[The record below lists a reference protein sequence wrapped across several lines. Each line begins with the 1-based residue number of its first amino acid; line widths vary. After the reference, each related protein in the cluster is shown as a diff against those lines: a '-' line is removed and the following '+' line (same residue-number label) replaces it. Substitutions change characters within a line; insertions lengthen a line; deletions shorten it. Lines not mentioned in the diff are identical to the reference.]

1 MFSDDEVEP
10 GEDEIVSSS
19 AEMLATDLAEY
30 LVRKG
35 MPFRET
41 HHISGAAV
49 KLAVDK
55 KVPLD
60 QLTVDDLKSICDKFE
75 DDVAEIWSSRKV
87 RGEQRHGRRD
97 QSQVSSRTVRKV
109 KSVLERNRVVM
120 NGAND
125 DDDESNDGIKRK
137 YTHSLDVLT
146 H

>member
-1 MFSDDEVEP
+1 LGMFETVDTMSDCLQIAAGCLATMKLNPEKMK
-10 GEDEIVSSS
+10 SSLV

-75 DDVAEIWSSRKV
+75 DDVAEIWSYEKSAESRDTE
-87 RGEQRHGRRD
+87 GGTSRR
-97 QSQVSSRTVRKV
+97 
-109 KSVLERNRVVM
+109 SVLEQCAKLR
-120 NGAND
+120 AYLK
-125 DDDESNDGIKRK
+125 E
-137 YTHSLDVLT
+137 TE
-146 H
+146 